1 MVMVNRIIVVGSTG
15 LIGRSLSKFL
25 LSPGN
30 EIVSVS
36 RDPESARNL
45 IPGLRSYE
53 KLQINAEKF
62 REIVDGSDVV
72 INMTGSPAFEKYRD
86 YDRIVRESRVDLT
99 ESISEGI
106 SQCERKPKVFI
117 NASASGYY
125 GPGGPDQTYTE
136 TSAGGDDYWGNL
148 VKDWEAATGK
158 AEKAGVRTVKI
169 RTSVI
174 LSSEGGALSQLAP
187 VFRKHLGGYIKP
199 GTQFFSWIHIDDEI
213 GIIDFTIKNAEITGP
228 VNATSPGY
236 TTSRE
241 FFSAIGSEMNRKASI
256 GMPEFILKARVGKAY
271 GLLASGGKIIP
282 EKVLKAGYQ
291 FKYADIRSALKDII
305 PNMVS

>member
-169 RTSVI
+169 
-174 LSSEGGALSQLAP
+174 
-187 VFRKHLGGYIKP
+187 
-199 GTQFFSWIHIDDEI
+199 
-213 GIIDFTIKNAEITGP
+213 
-228 VNATSPGY
+228 
-236 TTSRE
+236 
-241 FFSAIGSEMNRKASI
+241 
-256 GMPEFILKARVGKAY
+256 
-271 GLLASGGKIIP
+271 
-282 EKVLKAGYQ
+282 
-291 FKYADIRSALKDII
+291 
-305 PNMVS
+305 